1 MLSGTGWKSRVI
13 AAASAAV
20 AVLCMI
26 SACSTHRKLN
36 RIKGQSM
43 SAGLSLSR
51 EQDFIPELD
60 QTVITRR
67 DTIKV
72 TDDDGTEMLLMR
84 AVKDEGGEM
93 VAHEV
98 LDAAVVTARFR
109 NVAERKGKVNL
120 EFQVIVP
127 KEMMDSKW
135 QLRFFPDMYV
145 MEDSVRL
152 DSVIITGKD
161 YRKAQLKGYQHYE
174 RFLSTIVQDTTRF
187 VNMGQLEIFIER
199 NMPGLYAFKSDSTR
213 VSEEEFMSAYG
224 VTEREAIEH
233 YTNKIARRINN
244 WRKSR
249 ISKMYRKYVK
259 VPIVTEGLRLD
270 TVLVNID
277 GDFVYN
283 YIQTINTRP
292 KLRKVDIVLSGA
304 VYEED
309 KKVYTIPRTEPLTFY
324 ISSLSAFVDNTERY
338 KTKVIERRA
347 EANTACYIDFAS
359 GSHDINVRLSHNE
372 SEMAR
377 IKENLRSLVANE
389 KYDLDS
395 IVITAS
401 ASPEGRYRYNEKLAR
416 QRAES
421 ISAYYGNWLR
431 HYTDS
436 LEQEKGFSVDESGSI
451 IKEKRPEIHFI
462 STSDG
467 ENWSMLDRLTVSDTS
482 ITAIQKE
489 SYFKIAEAVSDLD
502 LRESRLKQE
511 PYYRYMREQLYPR
524 LRTVKF
530 AFHLHRKGMVKDTV
544 HTTELDSVYMRGVQA
559 IRDRDYETALTLLR
573 PYNDYNTAI
582 AYVSLDYNASAM
594 AILRQLEPTAQ
605 VNYMLAVLY
614 SRRGDDQNAVQ
625 CYMRACRQDPSYV
638 HRGNL
643 DPEISVLIKRYALNK
658 PKEEEFDYSF

>member
-1 MLSGTGWKSRVI
+1 MRQSDRKKDIIRF
-13 AAASAAV
+13 
-20 AVLCMI
+20 AVLVFIAILMT
-26 SACSTHRKLN
+26 ACATRQKLN
-36 RIKGQSM
+36 HMKDRRMI
-43 SAGLSLSR
+43 ASLTLAK
-51 EQDFIPELD
+51 EQDFVPDLQHDLIAKK
-60 QTVITRR
+60 

-72 TDDDGTEMLLMR
+72 TDDDGNEFLLMR
-84 AVKDEGGEM
+84 AIKDEGGEM

-109 NVAERKGKVNL
+109 NVAERKGRVDL

-135 QLRFFPDMYV
+135 QLRFFPDMFV
-145 MEDSVRL
+145 MQDSIRL
-152 DSVIITGKD
+152 DSVIVTGKD

-174 RFLSTIVQDTTRF
+174 KFLSSIVQDTSRF
-187 VNMGQLEIFIER
+187 VNVKQLEIFIER
-199 NMPGLYAFKSDSTR
+199 NMPELYAFKTDSTR
-213 VSEEEFMSAYG
+213 VSDEEFMSAYG

-233 YTNKIARRINN
+233 YTNKIARKLNN

-270 TVLVNID
+270 TVLVNHD
-277 GDFVYN
+277 GDFIYN

-304 VYEED
+304 VYEAAE
-309 KKVYTIPRTEPLTFY
+309 KVYTIPRTPPLTFY

-338 KTKVIERRA
+338 KTRVIDRRA

-359 GSHDINVRLSHNE
+359 GSHVINERMSHNE
-372 SEMAR
+372 SEIAR
-377 IKENLRSLVANE
+377 IKDNLRSLVANE

-401 ASPEGRYRYNEKLAR
+401 ASPEGRQPYNEKLAG

-421 ISAYYGNWLR
+421 ISHYFGSWLKY
-431 HYTDS
+431 YTDS
-436 LEQEKGFSVDESGSI
+436 LDQEKGFMIDETGAITRES
-451 IKEKRPEIHFI
+451 RPEIRFI

-467 ENWSMLDRLTVSDTS
+467 ENWNMLSHLVLTDTLL
-482 ITAIQKE
+482 TDMQKE
-489 SYFKIAEAVSDLD
+489 KYFEIYEKYKDPD
-502 LRESRLKQE
+502 TREGRMKQE
-511 PYYRYMREQLYPR
+511 SGYKHMRERLYPR

-544 HTTELDSVYMRGVQA
+544 HTTELDSTYMRGVQA
-559 IRDRDYETALTLLR
+559 IRDRDYEVALSLLR

-582 AYVSLDYNASAM
+582 AYVSMDYNASAM
-594 AILRQLEPTAQ
+594 AILERLEKTPQ

-614 SRRGDDQNAVQ
+614 SRKGNEEKAVQ
-625 CYMRACRQDPSYV
+625 HYLSACRQDPSYK

-643 DPEISVLIKRYALNK
+643 DPEIAALIRLYGLNK
-658 PKEEEFDYSF
+658 QKEENEFEYSF